1 MNGCP
6 IERATEPTW
15 RDIVHP
21 PIRTRERK
29 PRVQG
34 LTMVMDKGM
43 GPAQFRDLLC
53 MAADFI
59 DFIKL
64 GFGTSVLY
72 SESTTLQKITAARE
86 LGIEV
91 YPGGT
96 LFELAYYQGRTT
108 DFFARAR
115 ILGFKYIEISNGT
128 VDIVYSEKAR
138 LIERALA
145 QGFGVLTEVGK
156 KLQQAASPQQML
168 DEINADLACGASYV
182 IVEGRE
188 SGRGAGI
195 YDTQGQLMETAFHLI
210 LAGTKQPTRVIW
222 EAPLPSQ
229 QRDLIIRIGPDV
241 NLGNIQPTDVIALEA
256 LRRGL
261 RSDTFA
267 QTLKTAAQ
275 SNSINGYE
283 PPRATRP

>member
-1 MNGCP
+1 MNGSP
-6 IERATEPTW
+6 IARATEPTW

-21 PIRTRERK
+21 PIRTREGK
-29 PRVQG
+29 PRTQG

-43 GPAQFRDLLC
+43 GPSQFRDLLYV
-53 MAADFI
+53 AADFI

-72 SESTTLQKITAARE
+72 SEGTTIDKIIAARE

-108 DFFARAR
+108 DFLVRAR
-115 ILGFKYIEISNGT
+115 VLGFKYIEISNGT
-128 VDIVYSEKAR
+128 VDIVYSEKER
-138 LIERALA
+138 LIERALGE
-145 QGFGVLTEVGK
+145 GFGVLTEVGK
-156 KLQQAASPQQML
+156 KLQQAASPQQIL
-168 DEINADLACGASYV
+168 EEINADLACGASYV
-182 IVEGRE
+182 IVEARE
-188 SGRGAGI
+188 SGKGVGI
-195 YDTQGQLMETAFHLI
+195 YDMRGQLIETAVHLI
-210 LAGTKQPTRVIW
+210 LAGTAQPTRVIW

-229 QRDLIIRIGPDV
+229 QRDLIIRLGPDV

-267 QTLKTAAQ
+267 QTVKTAAK
-275 SNSINGYE
+275 
-283 PPRATRP
+283 